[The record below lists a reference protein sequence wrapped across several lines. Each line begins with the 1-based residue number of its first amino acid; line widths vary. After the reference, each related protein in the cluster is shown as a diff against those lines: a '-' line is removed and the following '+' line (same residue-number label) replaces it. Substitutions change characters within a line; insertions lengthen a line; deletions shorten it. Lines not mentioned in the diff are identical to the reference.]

1 MRIKK
6 VITAIIFGSG
16 IFFMLAYIF
25 LQNAYLGLAGF
36 SLLLIGHLIML
47 FDGIKKL
54 RRPKNKDD
62 SGQGDGLREP

>member
-6 VITAIIFGSG
+6 AIAAIIYGFG

-25 LQNAYLGLAGF
+25 LQNTYLGLIGF
-36 SLLLIGHLIML
+36 SLLLIGNLILL